1 VGSCSG
7 KEVETVQEKVFLLRR
22 RVRSRARQGVAA
34 VLTLIMLAL
43 VPGPA
48 WAQTIRDV
56 PTDHWA
62 YAAVQRL
69 INEGYLTLEDNQMFR
84 GDRPV
89 DRYTFAVAV
98 ARVLDQVEETGGT
111 LPRETQELLTRLAT
125 EFQEEL
131 VAWHAAR
138 EELERRTA
146 ALSADVEA
154 LTAAG
159 GALDSILARVREL
172 EEATAQRGQDVAALA
187 RELEQLREDL
197 GLQTGTLDQRLAE
210 FQNQIEGDLGVQGI
224 NIGQSLA
231 DLASRLQATSE
242 ALNQQA
248 QLTAELEGQVAALQ
262 TSLAQE
268 RAERE
273 ALQARL
279 EQQRQ
284 EMMGADSQLFA
295 EIRDLANR
303 LDVLQSTPGTVAGVQ
318 TRQLQLER
326 QLASLQ
332 RDFDAYRL
340 QSEEATRSLRTTSIV
355 GVAAGLVAIIAALVS
370 GN

>member
-1 VGSCSG
+1 
-7 KEVETVQEKVFLLRR
+7 
-22 RVRSRARQGVAA
+22 
-34 VLTLIMLAL
+34 
-43 VPGPA
+43 
-48 WAQTIRDV
+48 
-56 PTDHWA
+56 
-62 YAAVQRL
+62 
-69 INEGYLTLEDNQMFR
+69 EDNQMFR

-98 ARVLDQVEETGGT
+98 ARVLDQVEQTGGT

-159 GALDSILARVREL
+159 GALDSILARVRELEEATAQRGQDVAALAREL

-303 LDVLQSTPGTVAGVQ
+303 LDVLQST
-318 TRQLQLER
+318 
-326 QLASLQ
+326 
-332 RDFDAYRL
+332 
-340 QSEEATRSLRTTSIV
+340 
-355 GVAAGLVAIIAALVS
+355 
-370 GN
+370 

>member
-1 VGSCSG
+1 GGSEDGRALGGLVLGKGSG
-7 KEVETVQEKVFLLRR
+7 DG
-22 RVRSRARQGVAA
+22 AREGVSPSTTGPEPGAPGRGSGA
-34 VLTLIMLAL
+34 HPDHAGAGA
-43 VPGPA
+43 GPA

-69 INEGYLTLEDNQMFR
+69 INKGYLTLEDNQMFY

-98 ARVLDQVEETGGT
+98 ARVLDQVEHTGGT

-146 ALSADVEA
+146 ALSADVQA

-210 FQNQIEGDLGVQGI
+210 FQNQ
-224 NIGQSLA
+224 
-231 DLASRLQATSE
+231 
-242 ALNQQA
+242 
-248 QLTAELEGQVAALQ
+248 
-262 TSLAQE
+262 
-268 RAERE
+268 
-273 ALQARL
+273 
-279 EQQRQ
+279 
-284 EMMGADSQLFA
+284 
-295 EIRDLANR
+295 
-303 LDVLQSTPGTVAGVQ
+303 
-318 TRQLQLER
+318 
-326 QLASLQ
+326 
-332 RDFDAYRL
+332 
-340 QSEEATRSLRTTSIV
+340 
-355 GVAAGLVAIIAALVS
+355 
-370 GN
+370 

>member
-1 VGSCSG
+1 M
-7 KEVETVQEKVFLLRR
+7 QEKVFLLRR

-224 NIGQSLA
+224 NLGQSLA
-231 DLASRLQATSE
+231 DLAARLQETSDR
-242 ALNQQA
+242 
-248 QLTAELEGQVAALQ
+248 
-262 TSLAQE
+262 LAQQTE
-268 RAERE
+268 RATE
-273 ALQARL
+273 LQRQL

-284 EMMGADSQLFA
+284 EMTGADAQLLA
-295 EIRDLANR
+295 EIRELANR

-318 TRQLQLER
+318 TRQIQLER

-340 QSEEATRSLRTTSIV
+340 RAEEETRSLRTTSMV
-355 GVAAGLVAIIAALVS
+355 GAAAALVAIVAALVV
-370 GN
+370 NK